1 MKLTF
6 YGAAKA
12 VTGSCHCLEVNG
24 TRILVDCGLQQ
35 GRDERDNRM
44 LDFAPGSIVD
54 LMGEGAAASGD
65 REALEQALGLD
76 RPLPVRYLSW
86 LAGLLR
92 GDLGGSFFYR
102 RPVAALIA
110 QRVGPSLLLT
120 GTGVLLAVAVALP
133 LGVLAAWKPR
143 SAWDRLANVLSLIS
157 FGVPGFFLSLA
168 GIAVFAVG
176 LGWLP
181 ARGMYEYGTFTT
193 LADLLRHLALP
204 AGVVCISSAGEL
216 VKQTRAACL
225 EALGQDYILTAQAK
239 GLTEGAVMVRHALRG
254 ALVPVLTTILSHIP
268 HILGGS
274 VVVEQIFGWPGMGSL
289 LFSAISQRDDPLVMG
304 VTVVTALAV
313 LGANLLLDLVYGLA
327 DPRVRYGKG

>member
-1 MKLTF
+1 MGHYIRRRLITAIPVF
-6 YGAAKA
+6 FGI
-12 VTGSCHCLEVNG
+12 TL
-24 TRILVDCGLQQ
+24 LVFLLFDL
-35 GRDERDNRM
+35 
-44 LDFAPGSIVD
+44 APGSIVD
-54 LMGEGAAASGD
+54 LMGEGAAQAGD

-76 RPLPVRYLSW
+76 RPLPARYLSW

-92 GDLGGSFFYR
+92 GDLGESFFYR

-120 GTGVLLAVAVALP
+120 GTGVVLAVAIALP

-143 SAWDRLANVLSLIS
+143 SAWDRLANLLSLIS

-168 GIAVFAVG
+168 GIAVFAVA

-193 LADLLRHLALP
+193 LPDLLRHLALP
-204 AGVVCISSAGEL
+204 AGVVCISSLGDL

-239 GLTEGAVMVRHALRG
+239 GLSEGAVMVRHALRG
-254 ALVPVLTTILSHIP
+254 ALVPILTTILSHIP

-274 VVVEQIFGWPGMGSL
+274 VVVEQIFGWPGLGSL
-289 LFSAISQRDDPLVMG
+289 LFSAISQRDDMLVMG

-313 LGANLLLDLVYGLA
+313 LGANLLLDLAYGLA

>member
-1 MKLTF
+1 MGHYIRRRLITAIPVF
-6 YGAAKA
+6 FGI
-12 VTGSCHCLEVNG
+12 TL
-24 TRILVDCGLQQ
+24 LVFLLFDL
-35 GRDERDNRM
+35 
-44 LDFAPGSIVD
+44 APGSIVD
-54 LMGEGAAASGD
+54 LMGEGAAQAGD

-76 RPLPVRYLSW
+76 RPLPARYLSW

-92 GDLGGSFFYR
+92 GDLGESFFYR

-120 GTGVLLAVAVALP
+120 GTGVVLAVAIALP

-143 SAWDRLANVLSLIS
+143 SAWERLANLLSLIS

-168 GIAVFAVG
+168 GVAVFAVA

-193 LADLLRHLALP
+193 LPDLLRHLALP
-204 AGVVCISSAGEL
+204 AGVVCISSLGDL

-239 GLTEGAVMVRHALRG
+239 GLTEGAVMARHALRG
-254 ALVPVLTTILSHIP
+254 ALVPILTTILSHIP

-289 LFSAISQRDDPLVMG
+289 LFSAISQRDDMLVMG

>member
-1 MKLTF
+1 MGHYIRRRVLTAIPVF
-6 YGAAKA
+6 FGI
-12 VTGSCHCLEVNG
+12 TL
-24 TRILVDCGLQQ
+24 LVFFLF
-35 GRDERDNRM
+35 
-44 LDFAPGSIVD
+44 DFAPGSIVD
-54 LMGEGAAASGD
+54 LMGEGAAAAGD
-65 REALEQALGLD
+65 REALEAALGLD
-76 RPLPVRYLSW
+76 RPAPARYLQW
-86 LAGLLR
+86 LGGLLR
-92 GDLGGSFFYR
+92 GELGESFFYH

-327 DPRVRYGKG
+327 DPRVRYGKE

>member
-1 MKLTF
+1 MGHYIRRRLITAIPVF
-6 YGAAKA
+6 FGI
-12 VTGSCHCLEVNG
+12 TL
-24 TRILVDCGLQQ
+24 LVFLLFDL
-35 GRDERDNRM
+35 
-44 LDFAPGSIVD
+44 APGSIVD
-54 LMGEGAAASGD
+54 LMGEGAAQAGD

-76 RPLPVRYLSW
+76 RPLPARYLSW
-86 LAGLLR
+86 LAGLFQ
-92 GDLGGSFFYR
+92 GDLGESFFYR

-120 GTGVLLAVAVALP
+120 GTGVVLAVAAALP

-143 SAWDRLANVLSLIS
+143 SAWDRLANVLSLVS

-168 GIAVFAVG
+168 GIAVFAVA

-193 LADLLRHLALP
+193 LPDLLRHLALP
-204 AGVVCISSAGEL
+204 AGVVCISSLGDL

-289 LFSAISQRDDPLVMG
+289 LFSAISQRDDMLVMG